1 MKSIWLCKL
10 PMKKGQ
16 WDNDYRF
23 YEDGTI
29 EHEYDLS
36 VTKYNLVSKIS
47 PSDIDERDRSAILER
62 IDDCP
67 KEWQAFVVNLLK

>member
-1 MKSIWLCKL
+1 
-10 PMKKGQ
+10 MKKGQ

-62 IDDCP
+62 IDGCP